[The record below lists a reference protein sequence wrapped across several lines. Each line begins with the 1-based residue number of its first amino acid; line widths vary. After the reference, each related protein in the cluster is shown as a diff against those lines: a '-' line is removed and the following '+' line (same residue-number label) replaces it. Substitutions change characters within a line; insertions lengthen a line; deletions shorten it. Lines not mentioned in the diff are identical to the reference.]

1 MPKST
6 SPNRRR
12 SQRSRGERRVSV
24 RGVQRDA
31 PDLRKLGRAM
41 IAFAAAQA
49 EADAQAQA
57 KVKSKAATRTDEPNK
72 GGATE

>member
-6 SPNRRR
+6 SPKRRR

-24 RGVQRDA
+24 RGVQRDT

-41 IAFAAAQA
+41 LDFAAAQA
-49 EADAQAQA
+49 EADAQAEAQPEA
-57 KVKSKAATRTDEPNK
+57 ETSTDKPNK
-72 GGATE
+72 VGATG